1 MLKHVCL
8 EDEEISSEDVETE
21 RKPGF
26 LGKQSRANPHPSTG
40 QVGGACQPGLTP
52 GDLWTCLLDD
62 PGHHHEVCLQSP
74 GQRPDGQ
81 VSDSSSTA
89 ESFSHHLGMTYL
101 RGSKGSVK
109 VSQHKK

>member
-1 MLKHVCL
+1 MQIGRDREGLALSAQAFWKSREESICL
-8 EDEEISSEDVETE
+8 
-21 RKPGF
+21 
-26 LGKQSRANPHPSTG
+26 STR
-40 QVGGACQPGLTP
+40 QVGGAHQPGLTCR
-52 GDLWTCLLDD
+52 DLQTCLLDD

-74 GQRPDGQ
+74 GQRPDRQ